1 MRGTCC
7 WWAVGWLLLACARA
21 TADPL
26 SEPPRPT
33 DFLAQAPRP
42 APAAA
47 NQPAGAGQPGPTQ
60 PGPAAAADQQA
71 RADLNQQAAQD
82 TSAGTPSDEAPTGVN
97 PHMIGDFPGAF
108 TLRTIAVPAVRTIRG
123 TRTVTQTTLV
133 NVPSFTTTTQT
144 QFVTVFPPGN
154 EVPIQVPVTVPV
166 TVPTT
171 VTVPVTTSTV
181 VPFRRRVPVTVFET
195 VRVLAPFDGGF
206 KITENESALPED
218 RVFAGYN
225 FYSNV
230 TGPPTPASLGQVDT
244 VSTTA
249 GGRPATVS
257 TLVPGVAAPAVDVH
271 REVIGFEK
279 TFLDGLGS
287 VEVRLPVLQLEGE
300 EGFGGDGFGDVT
312 AVLKLALLRDRRTG
326 DVLAAGLA
334 VTAPTGRGL
343 LIPGGELHPTLLQ
356 PFVGY
361 LWSPGRLYLE
371 GFTSLAV
378 PTDSRDVT
386 LLFNDVALGYVL
398 YRGPA
403 GQVLSG
409 VAPVIEAHVNT
420 PLNHRGTG
428 DVVTLPDLVDLTGG
442 VHLDLYDR
450 STLTLGA
457 ATPVTG
463 PKVFDIEAIVQFNWR
478 F

>member
-1 MRGTCC
+1 MRGKRC
-7 WWAVGWLLLACARA
+7 WYAVGCLLLAWAWA
-21 TADPL
+21 KADPL
-26 SEPPRPT
+26 PGAPRPA
-33 DFLAQAPRP
+33 DFLAQAPAPP
-42 APAAA
+42 APGQA
-47 NQPAGAGQPGPTQ
+47 AGAGQGAAPQ
-60 PGPAAAADQQA
+60 PGPGAAADQQA

-82 TSAGTPSDEAPTGVN
+82 TSAGTPSEEAPTGVN
-97 PHMIGDFPGAF
+97 PHMIGDFPGVF
-108 TLRTIAVPAVRTIRG
+108 GLRTIAVPVVRTIRG

-144 QFVTVFPPGN
+144 QIVTVLPPGS
-154 EVPIQVPVTVPV
+154 EVPVQVPVTVQV
-166 TVPTT
+166 AVPTT

-181 VPFRRRVPVTVFET
+181 VPFRRQVPVTVFET
-195 VRVLAPFDGGF
+195 LRVPVPFDGGF
-206 KITENESALPED
+206 KIAENESALPED

-225 FYSNV
+225 FYSDV

-244 VSTTA
+244 VPTTV

-257 TLVPGVAAPAVDVH
+257 TVVPGVVAPAVNVH
-271 REVIGFEK
+271 REVVGFEK
-279 TFLDGLGS
+279 TFLDKVGS
-287 VEVRLPVLQLEGE
+287 IELRLPVLQLEGE
-300 EGFGGDGFGDVT
+300 DGFGGDGFGDLT
-312 AVLKLALLRDRRTG
+312 AVLKFALLRDRQTG
-326 DVLAAGLA
+326 DVLAGGLA
-334 VTAPTGRGL
+334 VTAPTGRGI

-361 LWSPGRLYLE
+361 LWSPGRFYLE

-420 PLNHRGTG
+420 PLNHRGTA
-428 DVVTLPDLVDLTGG
+428 DLVTFPDLVDLTGG
-442 VHLDLYDR
+442 VHLDLYGR

-463 PKVFDIEAIVQFNWR
+463 PRVFDVEAIVQFNWR